1 LGIGGNIFLTQLI
14 CIESAGGDG
23 GGETTVTATVKVF
36 NENSVNDNVLA
47 GKLFVDLMLKALI

>member
-1 LGIGGNIFLTQLI
+1 MGIGGNIFLTQLI